1 LIKTLKLVA
10 VLSTI
15 LLVVMV
21 FYGILNNI
29 FNTPGFWLLYLLVLT
44 VDFLSIAVIKK
55 YNG

>member
-1 LIKTLKLVA
+1 MIKTLKLVA